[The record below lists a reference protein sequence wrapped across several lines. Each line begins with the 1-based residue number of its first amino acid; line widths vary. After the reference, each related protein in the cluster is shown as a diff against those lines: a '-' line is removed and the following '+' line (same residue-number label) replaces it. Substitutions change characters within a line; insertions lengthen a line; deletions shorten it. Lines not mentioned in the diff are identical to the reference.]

1 MQAIKIEALTHIYSK
16 KTPSEKVALD
26 NVNLS
31 IEEGEFVA
39 IVGHTGSGK
48 STLVQHLNGLIKPH
62 KKGKMGRVEIYG
74 RATTEKKG
82 LKQLRF
88 DVGMVFQYPEYQ
100 LFEDT
105 VAKDIAFGPKNMKLE
120 KDEIDR
126 RVRKS
131 LELVGLPYDDFAE
144 RSPFELS
151 GGEKRRVAIAGV
163 IAMEPKI
170 LVLDEP
176 FAGLDPEGVRE
187 ITDLVLKLKQEVCP
201 TIITVTHDM
210 DSASTLADRIVALCD
225 GKIVADG
232 TPKEV
237 FGNRT
242 LIKEIGLD
250 VPFVARVVDRLEENG
265 IILDKNIITIEELA
279 AELERIKT
287 GGGDNV

>member
-163 IAMEPKI
+163 IAMQPKI

-237 FGNRT
+237 FGNRA

>member
-16 KTPSEKVALD
+16 KTPAEKVALD
-26 NVNLS
+26 NINLS

-48 STLVQHLNGLIKPH
+48 STLVQHLNGLMKPH
-62 KKGKMGRVEIYG
+62 KKGKTGRVEIFG
-74 RATTEKKG
+74 KSTTEKKG

-105 VAKDIAFGPKNMKLE
+105 VAKDIAFGPKNMKLDKE
-120 KDEIDR
+120 EIDK

-170 LVLDEP
+170 LGLDEP
-176 FAGLDPEGVRE
+176 FAGLDPEGVKE
-187 ITDLVLKLKQEVCP
+187 ITELVLKLKREVCP
-201 TIITVTHDM
+201 TIIMVTHDM
-210 DSASTLADRIVALCD
+210 DSASTLADRIVALKD
-225 GKIVADG
+225 GKIVADDI
-232 TPKEV
+232 PSKV
-237 FGNRT
+237 FGNRA

-250 VPFVARVVDRLEENG
+250 VPFVARVVDKLSAQG
-265 IILDKNIITIEELA
+265 IKLDKNIITIQELA
-279 AELERIKT
+279 EALERIKA